1 MSLYQA
7 LLGILAGVL
16 FPALMMG
23 LTWLFT
29 RRQGMGF
36 GDLQLGLILGAWLG
50 PILMILTLFLAS
62 LLGLMAWIIISLF
75 KGVDRNRP
83 LPFAPYLSFSA
94 ISIFIVSNYS
104 TTLID
109 HLIMV

>member
-1 MSLYQA
+1 MIPLDLIIVGVIIIILSIIFGVLSLYQA

-36 GDLQLGLILGAWLG
+36 GALQLGLIRGAWLG
-50 PILMILTLFLAS
+50 RI
-62 LLGLMAWIIISLF
+62 
-75 KGVDRNRP
+75 
-83 LPFAPYLSFSA
+83 
-94 ISIFIVSNYS
+94 
-104 TTLID
+104 
-109 HLIMV
+109 